1 LQTGQA
7 PKAPL
12 IAGDRLT
19 IYYRLYACAVA
30 ATVAREQAK
39 DFYAVQMSLLRTS
52 GHWSHF

>member
-7 PKAPL
+7 RKAPL